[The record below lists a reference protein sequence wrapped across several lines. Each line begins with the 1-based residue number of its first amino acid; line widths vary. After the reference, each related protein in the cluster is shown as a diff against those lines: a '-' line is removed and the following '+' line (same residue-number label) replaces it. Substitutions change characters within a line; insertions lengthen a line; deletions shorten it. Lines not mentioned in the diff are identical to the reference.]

1 MTQVAVLIVDDS
13 PSMRL
18 LLSHILGRDPR
29 IEVIGT
35 VDNGAAAIEYLDGA
49 SRRPDVVLMDIHMP
63 KLDGFEATRRIMET
77 NPLPIVICT
86 ATADPH
92 ELQVAF
98 RSMEAGAVACVE
110 KPVGPADPEFAPRCA
125 NLCQTLFLMSE
136 VKVVR
141 RWKPRLAAS
150 RPALSA
156 LSATPPLREL
166 RGATTRVVGIG
177 ASTGGPPVL
186 QTILS
191 GLPRD
196 FAAPVLIVQHIA
208 RGFLPGMVE
217 WLNQTT
223 GLHVHIAAHGAVP
236 VPGHAYIAPDDF
248 HLGVTSAGRLSLARE
263 PAESGLRPSV
273 SWLFRSLAANLGA
286 HAVGVLLTGMGKD
299 GALELLGMRQ
309 HGALTI
315 AQDRESSVVHGM
327 PGEAIALGAAVQIL
341 PVDRI
346 AGALMAE
353 MTRKFSTAGGAES

>member
-1 MTQVAVLIVDDS
+1 MKTVSVLIVDDS
-13 PSMRL
+13 PSIRL
-18 LLSHILGRDPR
+18 LLAHILGRDAR
-29 IEVIGT
+29 IHVMGMVNDGE
-35 VDNGAAAIEYLDGA
+35 AAIGFVDA
-49 SRRPDVVLMDIHMP
+49 ANPRPDVVLMDIHMP

-86 ATADPH
+86 ATADPQ

-110 KPVGPADPEFAPRCA
+110 KPVGPADPEFESRCT
-125 NLCQTLFLMSE
+125 NLCQTIWLMSE

-141 RWKPRLAAS
+141 RWAKLRLAAARDA
-150 RPALSA
+150 RPVAMPA
-156 LSATPPLREL
+156 PGAPPLQQCI
-166 RGATTRVVGIG
+166 VGIG

-196 FAAPVLIVQHIA
+196 FGASLLIVQHIA

-236 VPGHAYIAPDDF
+236 IAGHVYIAPDDF
-248 HLGVTSAGRLSLARE
+248 HLGVTTSGRLSLARE
-263 PAESGLRPSV
+263 PAENGLRPSV

-286 HAVGVLLTGMGKD
+286 NGIGVLLTGMGKD
-299 GALELLGMRQ
+299 GALELLGMRRV
-309 HGALTI
+309 GALTI
-315 AQDRESSVVHGM
+315 AQDRETSVVHGM
-327 PGEAIALGAAVQIL
+327 PGEAIALGAATHVL

-346 AGALMAE
+346 AGALIAG
-353 MTRKFSTAGGAES
+353 MTRKLSTAGGAES